1 MKDIEEV
8 LFNEV
13 IKISEPLNIRII
25 ECSAKRGKNGLN
37 IKVVIDKD
45 SGVTIDDCEKITRL
59 FNSRVEILEIIGEE
73 NYNLQ
78 VSSPGIDR
86 EFKDKKEYNIFISRD
101 VVVTLKEPLDDGNT
115 NTVIKGKLLGMK
127 NGIVNVDVS
136 GKILTIPLKK
146 IHKAKL
152 DG

>member
-1 MKDIEEV
+1 MEDIQEV

-45 SGVTIDDCEKITRL
+45 GGVTIDDCEKITRL

-86 EFKDKKEYNIFISRD
+86 EFKDKKEYNIFLSRD
-101 VVVTLKEPLDDGNT
+101 VVVTLKKPLNDRNT
-115 NTVIKGKLLGMK
+115 STVIKGKLLGMK
-127 NGIVNVDVS
+127 NGIVNVEVS

-152 DG
+152 NG